1 MTRQL
6 THLIFITFYFLKEM
20 SDSELSQEDVEVED
34 KKSDEEMEVDVL
46 VNFDPMEKVNT
57 WESTRLGITMITIKA
72 IFFIIIHHHYIIMI
86 AILMIFDSVLLFL
99 WCLIP

>member
-1 MTRQL
+1 
-6 THLIFITFYFLKEM
+6 M

-57 WESTRLGITMITIKA
+57 WESTRLGIKMITIKTN
-72 IFFIIIHHHYIIMI
+72 FFIIHYSSS
-86 AILMIFDSVLLFL
+86 LHYDNRYFDDI
-99 WCLIP
+99 W